1 MKIGD
6 KIRITRKINKITIN
20 DLANFL
26 GISAPTLRKIELN
39 ELFINYDLIKKLL
52 ENPVFTKDYK
62 EIEEYYYNQELSKKV
77 LVQVKSERIYIIIPK
92 DIAIGFNL
100 NENNE
105 IYCTYLTNK
114 IILQHEENDNYIFE
128 KKKIFK
134 ENYSYL
140 FFIGQK
146 FSYLAGKEVLL
157 KLNLRKQKLDIVLK
171 DSMFHT

>member
-26 GISAPTLRKIELN
+26 GISAPTLRKIESN
-39 ELFINYDLIKKLL
+39 ELFINYDLIKRLL
-52 ENPVFTKDYK
+52 ENPIFTKDHK

-114 IILQHEENDNYIFE
+114 IILQHEENDDYIF
-128 KKKIFK
+128 KKRKIIK
-134 ENYSYL
+134 DRYSFI

-146 FSYLAGKEVLL
+146 LKNLQGREVRLT
-157 KLNLRKQKLDIVLK
+157 LNLRKKILMI
-171 DSMFHT
+171 TY

>member
-26 GISAPTLRKIELN
+26 GISAPTLRKIESN
-39 ELFINYDLIKKLL
+39 ELFINYDLIKRLL
-52 ENPVFTKDYK
+52 ENPVFTKDHK

-105 IYCTYLTNK
+105 IFCTYLTNK
-114 IILQHEENDNYIFE
+114 IILQHEENDDYIFE
-128 KKKIFK
+128 KRKIIK
-134 ENYSYL
+134 DRYSFI
-140 FFIGQK
+140 FFIGQRLK
-146 FSYLAGKEVLL
+146 NLQGREVRLT
-157 KLNLRKQKLDIVLK
+157 LNLRKKILMI
-171 DSMFHT
+171 TY